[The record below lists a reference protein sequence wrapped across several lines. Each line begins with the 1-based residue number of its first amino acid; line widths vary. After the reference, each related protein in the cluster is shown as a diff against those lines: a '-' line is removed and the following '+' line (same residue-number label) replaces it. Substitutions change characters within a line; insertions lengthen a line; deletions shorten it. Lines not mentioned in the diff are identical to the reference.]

1 MCAMDTLTS
10 LPSERIA
17 GGLCADDLG
26 TTVAFTDPA
35 DDKRHGLTLAVIH
48 HEIGTHGQPITYLA
62 NARGDSFMLPSDCAI
77 R

>member
-1 MCAMDTLTS
+1 MDTITS

-26 TTVAFTDPA
+26 QTVSFTDPS
-35 DDKRHGLTLAVIH
+35 DDKRHGVTLAVIH
-48 HEIGTHGQPITYLA
+48 HETGTHGQPITYLA
-62 NARGDSFMLPSDCAI
+62 NARGDSFMLPSDCPI

>member
-1 MCAMDTLTS
+1 MDSITS
-10 LPSERIA
+10 LPSERTA

-26 TTVAFTDPA
+26 KIATFTDPA
-35 DDKRHGLTLAVIH
+35 DAARHELVLSVIH

-62 NARGDSFMLPSDCAI
+62 NTDGDSFMLPADCPV